1 MSIVLEQNTWRMS
14 STYFVFIVT
23 SRDSPIYE
31 QFDSMRRLQMNSL
44 GIPHKFLINGSLPSG
59 YALQSDEEYF
69 EDASFNPGMFMK
81 FYSACKEFA
90 SKYILP
96 DFIVRINSSTFID
109 FEKFQRKFLN
119 NLPKTGF
126 VGGPIVEENT
136 VPRPFISG
144 TIMMFSKDI
153 IYKLVNNVDIN
164 HPYIREYNDDVALSY
179 IISEM
184 ICNQFCQF
192 INQLIVYNQI
202 TYENYRIELPE
213 HAFIIRIKND
223 VDREKNDIFVW
234 KELIKLSGITLKT

>member
-1 MSIVLEQNTWRMS
+1 MS
-14 STYFVFIVT
+14 STYFVFIIT

-44 GIPHKFLINGSLPSG
+44 GIPHKFLINGILPSG

-81 FYSACKEFA
+81 FYRACKHFA

-96 DFIVRINSSTFID
+96 DFILRINSSTFID
-109 FEKFQRKFLN
+109 FEKFQKKFLN

-126 VGGPIVEENT
+126 IGGPIVEDSS

-153 IYKLVNNVDIN
+153 IYKFVNNIDIN
-164 HPYIREYNDDVALSY
+164 HPYIRKYSDDVALSY
-179 IISEM
+179 IISET

-192 INQLIVYNQI
+192 INQLIVYSQI
-202 TYENYRIELPE
+202 TSENYRIELPE
-213 HAFIIRIKND
+213 RAFIIRVRND

>member
-1 MSIVLEQNTWRMS
+1 MS
-14 STYFVFIVT
+14 YFVFIIS
-23 SRDSPIYE
+23 SRNNPIYE
-31 QFDSMRRLQMNSL
+31 QFDIMRRTQMNTL
-44 GIPHKFLINGSLPSG
+44 GISHKFLLNGALPEG
-59 YALQSDEEYF
+59 YEMKDDEEYH
-69 EDASFNPGMFMK
+69 EDTSFTPGMFRK
-81 FYSACKEFA
+81 FYDACKNLY
-90 SKYILP
+90 STNNIP
-96 DFIVRINSSTFID
+96 DFIIRCNSSTFID

-179 IISEM
+179 IISET
-184 ICNQFCQF
+184 ICNTFCQF
-192 INQLIVYNQI
+192 MTNLILYSQI
-202 TYENYRIELPE
+202 TSENYRIELPE
-213 HAFIIRIKND
+213 HAFIIRVRND